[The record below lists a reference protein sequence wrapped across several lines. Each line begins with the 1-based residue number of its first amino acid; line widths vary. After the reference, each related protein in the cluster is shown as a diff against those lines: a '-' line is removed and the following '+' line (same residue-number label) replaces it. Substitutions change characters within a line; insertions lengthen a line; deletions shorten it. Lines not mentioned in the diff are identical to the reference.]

1 MAKTIINGGFIS
13 ATYTGGL
20 SNPIHSAAGVLR
32 GFLISHDQ
40 ASVQTVIFYDCTGSP
55 SPGDELLVVDVA
67 PEASPFFVMFAREDA
82 IPFTT
87 GLRVSSSYCQTAVW
101 SVDHG

>member
-13 ATYTGGL
+13 ASYSGGL

-40 ASVQTVIFYDCTGSP
+40 TTVQTVIFYDTAGTPGS
-55 SPGDELLVVDVA
+55 GDEFLVVDVA
-67 PEASPFFVMFAREDA
+67 PEASPVFVMFAREDA
-82 IPFTT
+82 IPFAS
-87 GLRVSSSYCQTAVW
+87 GLRVSSQYCQVAVW

>member
-1 MAKTIINGGFIS
+1 MAKTIINGGFVS
-13 ATYTGGL
+13 ASYTGAL
-20 SNPIHSAAGVLR
+20 SNPIHSAPGILR

-55 SPGDELLVVDVA
+55 SPGDEFLAVDVA
-67 PEASPFFVMFAREDA
+67 PEASPFFVMFPRDQG
-82 IPFTT
+82 IPFTI
-87 GLRVSSSYCQTAVW
+87 GLRVSSSYCQIAVW